1 MTRTKVADR
10 VSSTACSRK
19 KGTRLKPWLALMEL
33 LEPSVFFSIISKP
46 DCLCYLLLL
55 NMWAISSEKT
65 VSSWMVRL
73 YDFLLYLPVAKSN
86 VINIIDPEVMLCV
99 SSSLALIWRRL
110 EDSGVFA
117 TFSSHGS
124 FHFSAM
130 LSTYKG
136 IQVLLCTISFY
147 LKKSCISYNWAFFQ
161 TFMYF

>member
-1 MTRTKVADR
+1 MGKALLFGQNWWLVPKLRTEYQVLP
-10 VSSTACSRK
+10 VLERK
-19 KGTRLKPWLALMEL
+19 EHVWKPWLALMEL

-55 NMWAISSEKT
+55 NMWAISSEKI

-117 TFSSHGS
+117 NLLKSWLFS
-124 FHFSAM
+124 
-130 LSTYKG
+130 
-136 IQVLLCTISFY
+136 
-147 LKKSCISYNWAFFQ
+147 FQ
-161 TFMYF
+161 CYAIYI